1 MLKKILNTN
10 HYVYFIVQ
18 ENIKMENAPILYE
31 EFVKENNYF
40 GKKIFFD
47 FSKITFVDSSGIGV
61 LIRCSEYLK
70 DRSSHLVIV
79 GINKSMQTVFRLA
92 GLNQIF
98 DIIDIK
104 DLTQYF
110 TKDELEIFKEYR

>member
-1 MLKKILNTN
+1 MLKKLLNTN
-10 HYVYFIVQ
+10 KFVYFLIE

-31 EFVKENNYF
+31 EFVKEDNYL

-70 DRSSHLVIV
+70 DHTSQLILV
-79 GINKSMQTVFRLA
+79 GIVKSMQTVFRLA
-92 GLNQIF
+92 GLHQIF
-98 DIIDIK
+98 EIIDFNE
-104 DLTQYF
+104 LSQYF
-110 TKDELEIFKEYR
+110 TKEEIEFINKYR